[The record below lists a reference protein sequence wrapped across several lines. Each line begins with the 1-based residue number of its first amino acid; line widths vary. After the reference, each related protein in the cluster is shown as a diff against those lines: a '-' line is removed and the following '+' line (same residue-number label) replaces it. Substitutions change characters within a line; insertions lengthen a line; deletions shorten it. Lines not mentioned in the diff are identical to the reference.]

1 MVGLP
6 SINGLPQPVPLTRVR
21 VAVVPLTKIQ
31 ATDGH
36 AKRVIERMTVP
47 H

>member
-1 MVGLP
+1 MIGLP
-6 SINGLPQPVPLTRVR
+6 SINGLPQPDPLTRVR
-21 VAVVPLTKIQ
+21 VAVVPLTEIQ
-31 ATDGH
+31 ASGGY

>member
-1 MVGLP
+1 MAFLEAFP
-6 SINGLPQPVPLTRVR
+6 KPEPLTRAR
-21 VAVVPLTKIQ
+21 VAVVPLTEIQ
-31 ATDGH
+31 ATDGY

>member
-1 MVGLP
+1 
-6 SINGLPQPVPLTRVR
+6 
-21 VAVVPLTKIQ
+21 VVPLTEIQ
-31 ATDGH
+31 AINGH

>member
-1 MVGLP
+1 
-6 SINGLPQPVPLTRVR
+6 
-21 VAVVPLTKIQ
+21 VVPLTEIQ
-31 ATDGH
+31 ATDGL

>member
-1 MVGLP
+1 MAFLTALTQRKLP
-6 SINGLPQPVPLTRVR
+6 
-21 VAVVPLTKIQ
+21 VAVVPLTEIQ

>member
-1 MVGLP
+1 
-6 SINGLPQPVPLTRVR
+6 
-21 VAVVPLTKIQ
+21 VVPLTEIQ